1 MALTPDTV
9 IDAFWQAVNELPP
22 HVLPPPIA
30 LRLLAGLCDRLGQVE
45 PSEQFAEE
53 ARQCRETLEEYAPLL
68 SGEGVRLAYAYST
81 TGDGHVLLETFN
93 AEATAGGSPG
103 RWSARPA
110 CGCGST
116 PLKPVGRSRSWGR
129 CFPRNEK
136 RGNAEPGPAPDDG
149 RA

>member
-81 TGDGHVLLETFN
+81 TGDGQVLLETFN
-93 AEATAGGSPG
+93 AEATAGGESGTVVGTPG
-103 RWSARPA
+103 VRLRFDAAEARRA
-110 CGCGST
+110 IQILGA
-116 PLKPVGRSRSWGR
+116 L
-129 CFPRNEK
+129 FPPE
-136 RGNAEPGPAPDDG
+136 
-149 RA
+149 